1 MTSETPSGVSRPIAA
16 NPVLIVFLVVIDSLH
31 FVFAKLLR
39 PHLSP
44 YVSVFYIMAVG
55 VMQVGL
61 YGWIRRRIHFRTLFR
76 NLYFFL
82 AIGFL
87 IGVSTIINY
96 EAVAFIDPGTASL
109 LAKSSILMS
118 VALGMFWLKD
128 KLRKMQGGGVILAL
142 SGVLLITFQPGDYI
156 RLGSLL
162 ILISAFL
169 YTLHT
174 AIVKHYGEKM
184 DFVEFFFF
192 RILATCSLMFCVAV
206 GKKAL
211 IWPTKM
217 AWLVIFLTATVDI
230 VISRALFYLVLRRLK
245 MSIHA
250 IVLTLS
256 PVAAIVWSYIFF
268 DTAPTGQ
275 QLIGGVGVFL
285 GVFMVTIRQS
295 AQTPYDKSKPN
306 K

>member
-1 MTSETPSGVSRPIAA
+1 MTSETPSGVSRPMSA

-206 GKKAL
+206 AKKAL